1 MGLLPPAPTRRMF
14 SLPHGSG
21 TRPRMP
27 CASTAARGTWSGCAS
42 STWWPRTTATCR
54 SRPCT
59 AAGATTWAYRSA
71 TGSGLGSRCT
81 IGLRHLAMRR
91 RPREL
96 WRLSA
101 SQGGWTAG
109 ASGIWYVHGGMDPMG
124 QRASAA
130 VAGRRAVS
138 SRHAFVLCASR
149 LLSSACKF
157 VHKGPVSRAIG
168 KLSRIVRRS
177 SSPPL
182 ADAFDSRQGW
192 RGATGMERA
201 VLPART
207 LRMTRHRRTTTSAGP
222 PNGRGRGRSAT
233 EAGAGSGG
241 SGIAASASGIGI
253 ARNGAR
259 PRRAA
264 PARPGGLDRPGAV
277 RPAGTRE
284 RTGASVSASGRVD
297 PSDTTPSA
305 TAMRAAGR
313 RGWPLRLSVP
323 SPPTCAASARSFG
336 GMAS

>member
-1 MGLLPPAPTRRMF
+1 
-14 SLPHGSG
+14 
-21 TRPRMP
+21 
-27 CASTAARGTWSGCAS
+27 
-42 STWWPRTTATCR
+42 
-54 SRPCT
+54 
-59 AAGATTWAYRSA
+59 
-71 TGSGLGSRCT
+71 
-81 IGLRHLAMRR
+81 
-91 RPREL
+91 
-96 WRLSA
+96 
-101 SQGGWTAG
+101 
-109 ASGIWYVHGGMDPMG
+109 MG

-130 VAGRRAVS
+130 VVAALSAS
-138 SRHAFVLCASR
+138 SRLADARFPLDTRLCSAHRAYCR
-149 LLSSACKF
+149 LHVNLFTRVQYLGQLANCF
-157 VHKGPVSRAIG
+157 FFWAIG
-168 KLSRIVRRS
+168 KFTIVRWI

-182 ADAFDSRQGW
+182 ARRRLDSRQGW
-192 RGATGMERA
+192 RGARGMERA

-284 RTGASVSASGRVD
+284 RTGASVSASGRSGRVD

-313 RGWPLRLSVP
+313 RGWPLRLSVR
-323 SPPTCAASARSFG
+323 SAPTCAASARSFG

>member
-1 MGLLPPAPTRRMF
+1 MKAPLR
-14 SLPHGSG
+14 PG
-21 TRPRMP
+21 TRP
-27 CASTAARGTWSGCAS
+27 
-42 STWWPRTTATCR
+42 
-54 SRPCT
+54 
-59 AAGATTWAYRSA
+59 
-71 TGSGLGSRCT
+71 
-81 IGLRHLAMRR
+81 
-91 RPREL
+91 
-96 WRLSA
+96 
-101 SQGGWTAG
+101 
-109 ASGIWYVHGGMDPMG
+109 
-124 QRASAA
+124 
-130 VAGRRAVS
+130 
-138 SRHAFVLCASR
+138 VLTY
-149 LLSSACKF
+149 LLTYSC
-157 VHKGPVSRAIG
+157 
-168 KLSRIVRRS
+168 IVRRS

-233 EAGAGSGG
+233 ESGAGSGG

-284 RTGASVSASGRVD
+284 RTGATVSTSGQSVLVD
-297 PSDTTPSA
+297 PSDTKPNA
-305 TAMRAAGR
+305 TTMRAAGR

>member
-1 MGLLPPAPTRRMF
+1 MCMGAWILWGNARQ
-14 SLPHGSG
+14 
-21 TRPRMP
+21 RP
-27 CASTAARGTWSGCAS
+27 SW
-42 STWWPRTTATCR
+42 
-54 SRPCT
+54 
-59 AAGATTWAYRSA
+59 
-71 TGSGLGSRCT
+71 LRC
-81 IGLRHLAMRR
+81 
-91 RPREL
+91 
-96 WRLSA
+96 
-101 SQGGWTAG
+101 
-109 ASGIWYVHGGMDPMG
+109 
-124 QRASAA
+124 QRARAPADARFPLDTRLCSA
-130 VAGRRAVS
+130 
-138 SRHAFVLCASR
+138 ASR

-168 KLSRIVRRS
+168 KLFLAIVRWS

-182 ADAFDSRQGW
+182 ARRLDSRQGW
-192 RGATGMERA
+192 RGARGMERA

-241 SGIAASASGIGI
+241 SGIAASASGIVI

-277 RPAGTRE
+277 RPAGTRA
-284 RTGASVSASGRVD
+284 RTGASVSAIGRVD

-323 SPPTCAASARSFG
+323 SAPTCAASARSFRRG
-336 GMAS
+336 RSMAS

>member
-1 MGLLPPAPTRRMF
+1 
-14 SLPHGSG
+14 
-21 TRPRMP
+21 
-27 CASTAARGTWSGCAS
+27 
-42 STWWPRTTATCR
+42 
-54 SRPCT
+54 
-59 AAGATTWAYRSA
+59 
-71 TGSGLGSRCT
+71 
-81 IGLRHLAMRR
+81 
-91 RPREL
+91 
-96 WRLSA
+96 
-101 SQGGWTAG
+101 
-109 ASGIWYVHGGMDPMG
+109 MG

-130 VAGRRAVS
+130 VMAALSASSRAGRRAVALS
-138 SRHAFVLCASR
+138 TRVCALPHSAYCRLHVNLFTRVQYPGVLTNCFLKLVFVR
-149 LLSSACKF
+149 W
-157 VHKGPVSRAIG
+157 I
-168 KLSRIVRRS
+168 
-177 SSPPL
+177 SSPPARRRRL
-182 ADAFDSRQGW
+182 ARQGW
-192 RGATGMERA
+192 RGARGMERA

-241 SGIAASASGIGI
+241 SGIAVTASGIGI

-284 RTGASVSASGRVD
+284 RTGASVSAIGRVD

-313 RGWPLRLSVP
+313 RGWPLRHSVP
-323 SPPTCAASARSFG
+323 SAPTCAASARSFG

>member
-1 MGLLPPAPTRRMF
+1 
-14 SLPHGSG
+14 
-21 TRPRMP
+21 
-27 CASTAARGTWSGCAS
+27 
-42 STWWPRTTATCR
+42 
-54 SRPCT
+54 
-59 AAGATTWAYRSA
+59 
-71 TGSGLGSRCT
+71 
-81 IGLRHLAMRR
+81 
-91 RPREL
+91 
-96 WRLSA
+96 
-101 SQGGWTAG
+101 
-109 ASGIWYVHGGMDPMG
+109 MG

-168 KLSRIVRRS
+168 KFAIVRRS

-192 RGATGMERA
+192 RGARGMERA

-284 RTGASVSASGRVD
+284 RTGASVSAIGRVATC

-313 RGWPLRLSVP
+313 RGWPLRLSVR

>member
-1 MGLLPPAPTRRMF
+1 
-14 SLPHGSG
+14 
-21 TRPRMP
+21 
-27 CASTAARGTWSGCAS
+27 
-42 STWWPRTTATCR
+42 
-54 SRPCT
+54 
-59 AAGATTWAYRSA
+59 
-71 TGSGLGSRCT
+71 
-81 IGLRHLAMRR
+81 
-91 RPREL
+91 
-96 WRLSA
+96 
-101 SQGGWTAG
+101 
-109 ASGIWYVHGGMDPMG
+109 MG

-157 VHKGPVSRAIG
+157 VHKGPVSRAIDKWFLTG
-168 KLSRIVRRS
+168 SSIVRWIA
-177 SSPPL
+177 SPPARRRRL
-182 ADAFDSRQGW
+182 ARQGW
-192 RGATGMERA
+192 RGARGMERA

-241 SGIAASASGIGI
+241 SGIAATASGIGI

-284 RTGASVSASGRVD
+284 RTGASVSAIGRVD

-313 RGWPLRLSVP
+313 RGWPLRLSVR